1 MDAERERAERLSGNT
16 LAPSTATTGEV
27 SHTLSLTY
35 VTVPARHG
43 DPGQV
48 SGVPADVPLPVQGE
62 EQRAGHHLRERGDRP
77 AEGRHREHE
86 GVQGAAGLH
95 GTII

>member
-1 MDAERERAERLSGNT
+1 M
-16 LAPSTATTGEV
+16 
-27 SHTLSLTY
+27 
-35 VTVPARHG
+35 
-43 DPGQV
+43 